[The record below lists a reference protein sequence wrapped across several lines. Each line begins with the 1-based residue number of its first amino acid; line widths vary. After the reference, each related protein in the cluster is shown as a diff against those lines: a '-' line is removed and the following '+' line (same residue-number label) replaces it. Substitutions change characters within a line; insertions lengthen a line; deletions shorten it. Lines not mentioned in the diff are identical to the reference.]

1 MTTPP
6 ACGGSLAA
14 KFCIKTNGARRLT
27 ARCLSQLSLVTVSTV
42 SLAKTAAL
50 LIRQPSAPSSRSAR
64 GNNSSTAPSSARS
77 AASATAAPP
86 FWRTVST
93 KVSAASR
100 ERLWWI
106 ATANPSSARA
116 STKARPIRCAPPVTN
131 AALGIGGTARP
142 PVRSGSPAGTTL
154 PSLFPRPHLRA
165 CDIACRNAG
174 APCRRTAPSP
184 LGSLPPSS
192 STVRVLCGQTEIGL
206 LETPDLVPK
215 PRRLFEFQLGGG
227 FAHSLLEIADDGF

>member
-14 KFCIKTNGARRLT
+14 KFCIKTNGARRLI
-27 ARCLSQLSLVTVSTV
+27 ARCLSQLARVTVSIV

-50 LIRQPSAPSSRSAR
+50 LIRQPSGPSSRSAL

-77 AASATAAPP
+77 AVSATAAPP
-86 FWRTVST
+86 LLRTVST

-106 ATANPSSARA
+106 ATANPSSERAR
-116 STKARPIRCAPPVTN
+116 TKARPIRCAPPVTN
-131 AALGIGGTARP
+131 AALGIGGTAEP

-165 CDIACRNAG
+165 RDIACRNAG
-174 APCRRTAPSP
+174 APCRRTASRP
-184 LGSLPPSS
+184 LGALSPSS
-192 STVRVLCGQTEIGL
+192 GTIRLPGRKTEIDL
-206 LETPDLVPK
+206 LEAPDFVAE
-215 PRRLFEFQLGGG
+215 PRRFLEFQLGSG
-227 FAHSLLEIADDGF
+227 FAHPLFEIADDGF